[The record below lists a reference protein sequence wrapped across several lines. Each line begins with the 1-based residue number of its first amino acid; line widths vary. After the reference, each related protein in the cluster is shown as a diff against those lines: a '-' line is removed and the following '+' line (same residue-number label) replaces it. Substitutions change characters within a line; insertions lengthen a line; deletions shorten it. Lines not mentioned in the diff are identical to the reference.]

1 MKNKVDALTPNI
13 FRKLNPA
20 NIRGAVIS
28 ILLGFSM
35 SAPASAQTI
44 TPLYG
49 ANLGMYYG
57 GVVAQVNSATVP
69 GFVVTAACS
78 QNLSLE
84 MEVWRDT
91 GLSLIETGSYNAGPS
106 TCDGPIAL
114 ATLFNTSSEKYTT
127 VVTATLAGGQPLT
140 IAAWQ
145 VGPDGSIAPLG
156 TPAVANGD
164 VNAFD
169 LTAIGAA
176 SGPGFSMV
184 VTSAVLYSGG
194 TYVRQLTTWNVPANG
209 NITQL
214 HSSTPSSPYYL
225 NTGITHLNATQAV
238 TEDLLYPSA
247 DLAVTAWA
255 IDSAGHVSQKGVV
268 TAGYAFGPVIAPY
281 FQLSTPGVIT
291 GFVTESDDLEFISWG
306 VSGTGDVTREASL
319 NKGVTT
325 TPPAITYIPGTT
337 LTFAD
342 VLGGNDVL
350 DGMVFDQP
358 GSSIEEIAD
367 YHTSWQYG
375 PQAAAPVSSNR
386 VVTLS
391 SNGNECESGT
401 CPLELEV
408 WAYAN

>member
-1 MKNKVDALTPNI
+1 MKNNVDALTLNI
-13 FRKLNPA
+13 FRKLNMVK
-20 NIRGAVIS
+20 IRGAAMA

-35 SAPASAQTI
+35 SATASAQTI

-49 ANLGMYYG
+49 ASLGMYYG
-57 GVVAQVNSATVP
+57 GVVSQVNSATVP

-78 QNLSLE
+78 PNLSLE

-91 GLSLIETGSYNAGPS
+91 GSSVVETGSYNAGSS

-114 ATLFNTSSEKYTT
+114 ATLFNTSSEGYTT
-127 VVTATLAGGQPLT
+127 VVTATLSGGNVLT
-140 IAAWQ
+140 LAAWQ
-145 VGPDGSIAPLG
+145 VGPDGSIVPLG
-156 TPAVANGD
+156 TPAVAGGD

-184 VTSAVLYSGG
+184 VTSAVLYSNGAN
-194 TYVRQLTTWNVPANG
+194 VRQLTTWNVPANG

-214 HSSTPSSPYYL
+214 HSSGPSSSYCG
-225 NTGITHLNATQAV
+225 TAIAHLNATQAV
-238 TEDLLYPSA
+238 TADTLCPSGDLE
-247 DLAVTAWA
+247 VTAWA
-255 IDSAGHVSQKGVV
+255 IDSAGHVTQKGVV
-268 TAGYAFGPVIAPY
+268 SAGYAFGAVMAPY

-291 GFVTESDDLEFISWG
+291 GSVTESDDLEFITWG
-306 VSGTGDVTREASL
+306 VSSTGEVTRNASL
-319 NKGVTT
+319 NKGTTT
-325 TPPAITYIPGTT
+325 TPPTITYIPGTT

-342 VLGGNDVL
+342 VLGGNDAL
-350 DGMVFDQP
+350 DGMVFEQP

-375 PQAAAPVSSNR
+375 PQGAAPVSSNR

-391 SNGNECESGT
+391 INGNECESGA

-408 WAYAN
+408 WAYAD